1 MMRHEEEYAV
11 LMDLFVELVESQ
23 HGRKIEP
30 GQEWLNDA
38 QVLSVKLYRHLASMQ
53 ILSRGAMMEMRG
65 GRVAPYID
73 HSSVKVIA
81 RAALE
86 TYLVSFY
93 IYGTNDRSISL
104 FRHMTW
110 HLGGLTDRQAYRA
123 MGEEARDIAAEE
135 REAIERLK
143 AEIERSEHYLDYSLK
158 QRRALL
164 DGNWRV
170 GSAWSDLATQANF
183 HEGYFRNIYN
193 YLCGYSHSSY
203 ASALQVRQAES
214 IEDQTMLTGATIGI
228 GLVIMAHFS
237 FVYPSIFAGVEEIL
251 ARNPK
256 SKAVAETWRFGREDM
271 VHIYGE

>member
-1 MMRHEEEYAV
+1 MEHDETYAI

-23 HGRKIEP
+23 NGREIEP

-53 ILSRGAMMEMRG
+53 ILSRGAIMRIRD
-65 GRVAPYID
+65 GRVASYVD

-86 TYLVSFY
+86 TYLVFFY
-93 IYGTNDRSISL
+93 IYGTDDRSISL

-110 HLGGLTDRQAYRA
+110 HLGGLTDRQAYRVIS
-123 MGEEARDIAAEE
+123 EEARDIAAQE
-135 REAIERLK
+135 REVIERLK
-143 AEIERSEHYLDYSLK
+143 AEIERSEHYLTYSLK
-158 QRRALL
+158 QRRAFLT
-164 DGNWRV
+164 GNWRV
-170 GSAWSDLATQANF
+170 GSAWTDLATQAGI

-214 IEDQTMLTGATIGI
+214 IEHRTMLTGATIGI

-237 FVYPSIFAGVEEIL
+237 FVYPSVFPESADIL
-251 ARNPK
+251 TRNPQ
-256 SKAVAETWRFGREDM
+256 SKAVAETWQFGREDM
-271 VHIYGE
+271 IHIYGE